1 MDTERFADFWPP
13 AFSLIFIKSV
23 IPLVLLKHSIE
34 QEQNR
39 KGDAIKFKEAI
50 GKPTPSKGWQE
61 IN

>member
-1 MDTERFADFWPP
+1 
-13 AFSLIFIKSV
+13 
-23 IPLVLLKHSIE
+23 LKHSIE